1 MLPRPMTDSDRFPAI
16 DDPAMPGGGLPQPRS
31 TPPGDT
37 ADNTGAE
44 GEPTPAVRDL
54 DLPGPDDPVAWRY
67 VKEGTAVHGSDGSQI
82 GTVETML
89 GSDREDIFHGVA
101 VRTGLLSPSRVV
113 MADQIVAMTPSRV
126 EVAVDADA
134 LAQAEEYRPVDR

>member
-1 MLPRPMTDSDRFPAI
+1 MTDSDRFPAI

-44 GEPTPAVRDL
+44 GEPTPAVRNL

-67 VKEGTAVHGSDGSQI
+67 VKEGTAVHGPDGSQI

-101 VRTGLLSPSRVV
+101 VSTGLLGATRVV
-113 MADQIVAMTPSRV
+113 LADDIVTMTPSRV
-126 EVAVDADA
+126 DVALDADA
-134 LAQAEEYRPVDR
+134 FAAAPEHGSAER